1 MSYSAIG
8 KVVKIFD
15 EHGLY
20 HIDISDD
27 QIWYW
32 SIKISENLSIFFLKK
47 KFWRSSEKLKILHFF
62 VLEARE
68 ERKYELS

>member
-32 SIKISENLSIFFLKK
+32 SIKISENLSIFFHQCNVVFRKVLYTWIVMDCFILLNLR
-47 KFWRSSEKLKILHFF
+47 KF
-62 VLEARE
+62 
-68 ERKYELS
+68 